1 MAASTK
7 TDRDTES
14 WWTRFKSVA
23 LLLFGLLALMWGI
36 ELIDTLVGG
45 RLDQFGIRPRRIDG
59 LWGILFAPFLH
70 GGFAHLGANT
80 ISLGLFGGMLM
91 IRSRMEFL
99 IVFVVTTIVGG
110 LGVWLFGS
118 LFTIGNAVHIGASG
132 VIFGIFG
139 YILSMGLFERKLG
152 SILLSVFVG
161 VAYGGTVMGVLP
173 GQEGIS
179 WESHLFGFLAGVG
192 TAAVLGRRSRKK
204 AALQAELSA

>member
-1 MAASTK
+1 MGTK
-7 TDRDTES
+7 TKTEGDAES
-14 WWTRFKSVA
+14 LWARFKSVA

-70 GGFAHLGANT
+70 GGFAHLSANT
-80 ISLGLFGGMLM
+80 VSLGLFGGMLM
-91 IRSRMEFL
+91 IRSRAEFF
-99 IVFVVTTIVGG
+99 IVFITTTILGG

-118 LFTIGNAVHIGASG
+118 LFTLGNAVHIGASG

-139 YILSMGLFERKLG
+139 YIVSMGLFERKIG
-152 SILLSVFVG
+152 SILLSLFVG

-179 WESHLFGFLAGVG
+179 WESHLFGFLSGVA
-192 TAAVLGRRSRKK
+192 TAAFMGRRSRRKAK
-204 AALQAELSA
+204 AEAALGT